1 MTTGFLPV
9 CRQDMLDRGLQQLDF
24 VYVCGDAYVDHPSFG
39 SAIISRV
46 LEAHGYSVGFI
57 CQPDW
62 NDPSS
67 VTIYGEPRLGFLVSS
82 GNMDSMVNHYTVA
95 KKRRHQDAYTPG
107 GVIGKRPDRAVIVY
121 GNLIRETYK
130 HTPMIIGGIEASLR
144 RLGHYDYWSDKVRR
158 SILLES
164 GADLISYGMGERSIV
179 ESADALASGLDVRDI
194 TFIDGTVYKT
204 RDEESIY
211 DAIRLPDFEQ
221 IRDDREAYA
230 RSFFLQYTNSDPF
243 QAKRL
248 YETYDGSMFVVQNPP
263 AKPLSQMDMDDV
275 YALPY
280 MRASHPSYDKDGGVP
295 ALEEIRF
302 SLTSNRGCFGEC
314 NFCALTMHEG
324 RIVQA
329 RSHESILEEAKTMIQ
344 DPAFKGYIHD
354 VGGPTAEF
362 RRPACDKQ
370 LTHGACKMKRCLFPK
385 PCSNLV
391 VDHSDYLK
399 LLREL
404 RALPKVKKVFVR
416 SGFRFD
422 YLMADKNREFL
433 RELCRYH
440 VSGQLRVAP
449 EHISDN
455 VLKEMGKPPVSVYN
469 AFVDEFNKI
478 NEQLGLHQFVVP
490 YLMSSHPGS
499 TMKDAIALAEYI
511 RKMGYMPEQVQDFYP
526 TPGTVSTT
534 MYYTGLDPLTMKPVY
549 VERDPHRKAMQ
560 RALIQFRDPKNYELV
575 KEALL
580 EEHREDLIGFE
591 KTCLIPPRKIVRKAG
606 HVVHSHMAH
615 AAHED
620 SAGSGKS
627 GSLGGHFRMAHT
639 EHESKSRMTRAAHEN
654 NSHMTNAAHGNNS
667 HMAHSEH
674 GNSSGRR
681 NTRGKH
687 GRLERNNGR

>member
-9 CRQDMLDRGLQQLDF
+9 CRQDMLDRGLRQLDF

-179 ESADALASGLDVRDI
+179 EIADALASGLDVRDI

-221 IRDDREAYA
+221 IRNDREAYA

-280 MRASHPSYDKDGGVP
+280 MRASHPSYDKEGGVP

-433 RELCRYH
+433 RELCKYH

-478 NEQLGLHQFVVP
+478 NEQLGLHQYVVP

-534 MYYTGLDPLTMKPVY
+534 MYYTGLDPLTMQPVY

-606 HVVHSHMAH
+606 HVVHSHTAH
-615 AAHED
+615 AAHGS
-620 SAGSGKS
+620 SAGSG
-627 GSLGGHFRMAHT
+627 GSLTSGDRSHTAHA
-639 EHESKSRMTRAAHEN
+639 ERRNPA
-654 NSHMTNAAHGNNS
+654 
-667 HMAHSEH
+667 
-674 GNSSGRR
+674 GRR
-681 NTRGKH
+681 NTRGQHDRREK
-687 GRLERNNGR
+687 RNGH

>member
-179 ESADALASGLDVRDI
+179 EIADALASGLDVRDI

-362 RRPACDKQ
+362 RRSACDKQ

>member
-9 CRQDMLDRGLQQLDF
+9 CRQDMLDRGLRQLDF

-179 ESADALASGLDVRDI
+179 EIADALASGLDVRDV

-280 MRASHPSYDKDGGVP
+280 MRAAHPSYDKEGGVP

-422 YLMADKNREFL
+422 YLMEDKNREFL
-433 RELCRYH
+433 RELCKYH

-478 NEQLGLHQFVVP
+478 NEQLGLHQYVVP

-534 MYYTGLDPLTMKPVY
+534 MYYTGLDPLTMQPVY

-606 HVVHSHMAH
+606 HVVHSHTAH
-615 AAHED
+615 AAHES
-620 SAGSGKS
+620 SAGSGRSLTS
-627 GSLGGHFRMAHT
+627 GDRSHTAHA
-639 EHESKSRMTRAAHEN
+639 ERRNPA
-654 NSHMTNAAHGNNS
+654 
-667 HMAHSEH
+667 
-674 GNSSGRR
+674 GRR
-681 NTRGKH
+681 NTRGQHDRREK
-687 GRLERNNGR
+687 RNGH

>member
-179 ESADALASGLDVRDI
+179 EIADALASGLDVRDI

-455 VLKEMGKPPVSVYN
+455 VLKEMGKPPVRVYN

>member
-9 CRQDMLDRGLQQLDF
+9 CRQDMLDQGLEQLDF

-62 NDPSS
+62 NDPAS

-107 GVIGKRPDRAVIVY
+107 GVIGRRPDRAVIVY

-179 ESADALASGLDVRDI
+179 EIADALASGLAVRDI

-221 IRDDREAYA
+221 IRDDKEAYA
-230 RSFFLQYTNSDPF
+230 KSFFLQYTNSDPF

-248 YETYDGSMFVVQNPP
+248 YETYDGSLFVVQNPP

-280 MRASHPSYDKDGGVP
+280 MRAAHPSYDSEGGVP

-329 RSHESILEEAKTMIQ
+329 RSHESILKEAQLMTG
-344 DPAFKGYIHD
+344 DPVFKGYIHD

-370 LTHGACKMKRCLFPK
+370 LTHGACKMKRCLFPG
-385 PCSNLV
+385 PCNNLV
-391 VDHSDYLK
+391 VDHSDYLQ

-404 RALPKVKKVFVR
+404 RALPQVKKVFVR

-433 RELCRYH
+433 EELCKYH

-469 AFVDEFNKI
+469 AFVDAFNKI
-478 NEQLGLHQFVVP
+478 NEKLGLHQFVVP

-549 VERDPHRKAMQ
+549 VERDLHRKAMQ

-580 EEHREDLIGFE
+580 EEHREDLIGFD
-591 KTCLIPPRKIVRKAG
+591 KTCLIPPRKIVRRAG
-606 HVVHSHMAH
+606 HVVHPSGRVHAPEHIRSDGGSHV
-615 AAHED
+615 
-620 SAGSGKS
+620 
-627 GSLGGHFRMAHT
+627 R
-639 EHESKSRMTRAAHEN
+639 
-654 NSHMTNAAHGNNS
+654 
-667 HMAHSEH
+667 
-674 GNSSGRR
+674 SSGPENEKPAGQRHVDR
-681 NTRGKH
+681 PH
-687 GRLERNNGR
+687 GRRERRKKNR

>member
-9 CRQDMLDRGLQQLDF
+9 CRQDMLDRGLRQLDF

-179 ESADALASGLDVRDI
+179 EIADALASGLDVRDI

-221 IRDDREAYA
+221 IRNDREAYA

-280 MRASHPSYDKDGGVP
+280 MRASHPSYDKEGGVP

-433 RELCRYH
+433 RELCKYH

-478 NEQLGLHQFVVP
+478 NEQLGLHQYVVP

-534 MYYTGLDPLTMKPVY
+534 MYYTGLDPLTMQPVY
-549 VERDPHRKAMQ
+549 VECDPHRKAMQ

-606 HVVHSHMAH
+606 HVVHSHTAH
-615 AAHED
+615 AAHES
-620 SAGSGKS
+620 SAGSGRSLTS
-627 GSLGGHFRMAHT
+627 GDRSHTAHA
-639 EHESKSRMTRAAHEN
+639 ERRNPA
-654 NSHMTNAAHGNNS
+654 
-667 HMAHSEH
+667 
-674 GNSSGRR
+674 GRR
-681 NTRGKH
+681 NTRGQHDRREK
-687 GRLERNNGR
+687 RNGH

>member
-179 ESADALASGLDVRDI
+179 EIADALASGLDVRDI

-606 HVVHSHMAH
+606 HVVHSHM
-615 AAHED
+615 
-620 SAGSGKS
+620 
-627 GSLGGHFRMAHT
+627 
-639 EHESKSRMTRAAHEN
+639 
-654 NSHMTNAAHGNNS
+654 TNAAHGNNS

>member
-179 ESADALASGLDVRDI
+179 EIADALASGLDVRDI

>member
-9 CRQDMLDRGLQQLDF
+9 CRQDMLDRGLRQLDF

-179 ESADALASGLDVRDI
+179 EIADALASGLDVRDI

-221 IRDDREAYA
+221 IRNDREAYA

-280 MRASHPSYDKDGGVP
+280 MRASHPSYDKEGGVP

-433 RELCRYH
+433 RELCKYH

-478 NEQLGLHQFVVP
+478 NEQLGLHQYVVP

-534 MYYTGLDPLTMKPVY
+534 MYYTGLDPLTMQPVY

-606 HVVHSHMAH
+606 HVVHSHTAH
-615 AAHED
+615 AAHES
-620 SAGSGKS
+620 SAGSGRSLTS
-627 GSLGGHFRMAHT
+627 GDRSHTAHA
-639 EHESKSRMTRAAHEN
+639 ERRNPA
-654 NSHMTNAAHGNNS
+654 
-667 HMAHSEH
+667 
-674 GNSSGRR
+674 GRR
-681 NTRGKH
+681 NTRGQHDRREK
-687 GRLERNNGR
+687 RNGH

>member
-9 CRQDMLDRGLQQLDF
+9 CRQDMLDRGLRQLDF

-179 ESADALASGLDVRDI
+179 EIADALASGLDVRDI

-221 IRDDREAYA
+221 IRNDREAYA

-280 MRASHPSYDKDGGVP
+280 MRASHPSYDKEGGVP

-344 DPAFKGYIHD
+344 DPTFKGYIHD

-433 RELCRYH
+433 RELCKYH

-469 AFVDEFNKI
+469 AFADEFNKI
-478 NEQLGLHQFVVP
+478 NEQLGLHQYVVP

-534 MYYTGLDPLTMKPVY
+534 MYYTGLDPLTMQPVY

-606 HVVHSHMAH
+606 HVVHSHTAH
-615 AAHED
+615 AAHES
-620 SAGSGKS
+620 SAGSGRSLTS
-627 GSLGGHFRMAHT
+627 GDRSHTAHA
-639 EHESKSRMTRAAHEN
+639 ERRNPA
-654 NSHMTNAAHGNNS
+654 
-667 HMAHSEH
+667 
-674 GNSSGRR
+674 GRR
-681 NTRGKH
+681 NTRGQHDRREK
-687 GRLERNNGR
+687 RNGH